1 MNIEQAR
8 FNMIQQ
14 QVRPWNV
21 LDDQILELLEEVK
34 REDFCP
40 AEHRDMAFMDLE
52 IPIGHG
58 QVMLTPRV
66 QARLVQDLQLKPTDK
81 VLQIGTGTGYM
92 TALLASR
99 SQQVQAF
106 EIHPELVKQTADNLR
121 KAGISNVDLRH
132 GDGLAGALA
141 NGPYDAIVLCGS
153 VPAIPHELQDKLA
166 TGGRLIGV
174 VGHEP
179 MMHVHL
185 VTRAN
190 SGTFDTV
197 KPWDVISP
205 RLEGFPEVS
214 RFRF

>member
-21 LDDQILELLEEVK
+21 LDNHILELLEQVK

-40 AEHRDMAFMDLE
+40 PEHRDLAFMDLE
-52 IPIGHG
+52 VPIAAG
-58 QVMLTPRV
+58 QVMLAPRV

-92 TALLASR
+92 TALLARCSK
-99 SQQVQAF
+99 QVQAF
-106 EIHPELVKQTADNLR
+106 ETHAELMKQTVDNLKR
-121 KAGISNVDLRH
+121 AGIAHVDVRH
-132 GDGLAGALA
+132 GDGLAGALS

-153 VPAIPHELQDKLA
+153 VPAIPHELLDKLA
-166 TGGRLIGV
+166 LGGRLIGV

-185 VTRAN
+185 VKRVN
-190 SGTFDTV
+190 SGTFDTS
-197 KPWDVISP
+197 KPWDVIVP
-205 RLEGFPEVS
+205 RLQGFPEVS

>member
-92 TALLASR
+92 TALLARR
-99 SQQVQAF
+99 SQQVLAF
-106 EIHPELVKQTADNLR
+106 ETRAELVKHTVDNLR
-121 KAGISNVDLRH
+121 NAGITNVDVRH

-141 NGPYDAIVLCGS
+141 NGPFDAIVLCGS
-153 VPAIPHELQDKLA
+153 VPAIPHELQDKLSN
-166 TGGRLIGV
+166 GGRLIAV

-179 MMHVHL
+179 MMHVNL
-185 VTRAN
+185 VTRVN
-190 SGTFDTV
+190 SGTFDTT
-197 KPWDVISP
+197 KPWDVIIP
-205 RLEGFPEVS
+205 RLEGFPETP